1 MAGPLVLAWPFIA
14 KALTAA
20 GIAGAGAY
28 TAHQNKENIKEG
40 AEKVIGYGKKVWED
54 MKVLGA
60 TTAALAL
67 ADKKPISYTPVY
79 ERSVPIMMTE
89 GVADTTQVAT
99 PPVER
104 TDSVTQNSNSTTSS
118 QNNSP
123 EPPEDDKKSKVKKL
137 AEQVKKFKENYPKSY
152 KGIKWGTGIGVGFYA
167 LPWLA
172 GAGVEVVP
180 QLVEGAGER
189 FEKGRQAVRKEEE
202 ASKAKEAPKAKET
215 STSESSE
222 KEQKVLPSKTSYSM
236 QQLDSIYNS
245 L

>member
-14 KALTAA
+14 KALAAA
-20 GIAGAGAY
+20 GIAGTGAY
-28 TAHQNKENIKEG
+28 AVHQNKENIKEG
-40 AEKVIGYGKKVWED
+40 VGEMVDSGKKLWED
-54 MKVLGA
+54 AKVLGTA
-60 TTAALAL
+60 TAAIAL

-79 ERSVPIMMTE
+79 ERPIMMTE
-89 GVADTTQVAT
+89 EATDTTQVAT

-104 TDSVTQNSNSTTSS
+104 TDSVTQSSATSS

-152 KGIKWGTGIGVGFYA
+152 KGIKWGTGIGVGLYA

-172 GAGVEVVP
+172 GAGAEGVP
-180 QLVEGAGER
+180 RYLEYAGEK

-202 ASKAKEAPKAKET
+202 ASKAEKTSKAKET
-215 STSESSE
+215 STPESSE
-222 KEQKVLPSKTSYSM
+222 KEQKVSPSKTSYSM